1 MSEIGFN
8 PIPMGG
14 SQRVKS
20 SAASPPK
27 KKSDGPLREVV
38 RGSSSPESGFHAAA
52 PGLEGLKNVRLHFKI
67 DPDTHDISVA
77 VIDQNTDKIIR
88 TIPPEQVR
96 EMSSGSLVEVL
107 T

>member
-14 SQRVKS
+14 SQRIKPSKAPPRKEKS
-20 SAASPPK
+20 DSPPT
-27 KKSDGPLREVV
+27 EVF
-38 RGSSSPESGFHAAA
+38 RTPSSSEPGFHASV

-67 DPDTHDISVA
+67 DPETHEISVA

-96 EMSSGSLVEVL
+96 EMSSGSLIEVL